1 MVKVVDKIHVVFDQ
15 IVTKVQAVT
24 QVLSIIVQLEINLV
38 ENVMKNLDIQVEPAS
53 NSITVSQTDPLDDDC
68 TLEAAALSLVNY
80 YAKAGIALSVEC
92 VGIVPCASVGLCPPT
107 SSGASRRHRR
117 TAAQTIRLQTSGGGD
132 VTAPVTPAT
141 IADLSS
147 AAADAGITFNVA
159 ELGLASALEYL
170 GATGSPGLTT
180 TQPGTLEYFPAVP
193 EFTFFFPIGVLVVGL
208 ATEIFYRAKGS
219 SVDGG
224 IAMFM

>member
-1 MVKVVDKIHVVFDQ
+1 VVKVVDKIHVVFDQ

-24 QVLSIIVQLEINLV
+24 QVLSIIVQLDNNLR
-38 ENVMKNLDIQVEPAS
+38 ENVMKTLDIQVDLNS
-53 NSITVSQTDPLDDDC
+53 NSLTLSQPDPLDDDC
-68 TLEAAALSLVNY
+68 TLEAAALSLVNH
-80 YAKAGIALSVEC
+80 YAEAGMALSVEC

-117 TAAQTIRLQTSGGGD
+117 TAAQTITLETSDGGD

-141 IADLSS
+141 IADLNF
-147 AAADAGITFNVA
+147 AAEDAGISFNVA

-224 IAMFM
+224 FAMFM